1 MLFKLSKGLLKT
13 SINVYIADVYNSSKN
28 SSYTKRNEC
37 NIKDTLRDLSF
48 LLTTWSSWEVILTV
62 EYQHRMTL

>member
-37 NIKDTLRDLSF
+37 NIKFSPNNMVFMGGDFNSRISTQNDF
-48 LLTTWSSWEVILTV
+48 IDK
-62 EYQHRMTL
+62 